1 MRLSIISDQT
11 VNLRCMNMTEN
22 GLLMK
27 WLNVFLENCETYQ
40 EQLSRYLE
48 IFYYTTAGVL
58 YNQCVRPSVR
68 PLAVSTN
75 AHNP

>member
-11 VNLRCMNMTEN
+11 VNLHYMNMTEN

-40 EQLSRYLE
+40 EQLSRY
-48 IFYYTTAGVL
+48 
-58 YNQCVRPSVR
+58 
-68 PLAVSTN
+68 
-75 AHNP
+75 